1 MSLPRGSLGFLNA
14 KAERRR
20 GIGRIGD
27 RLWLGRP
34 DRRQLALSDPEGDD
48 RDRASSDA
56 QPRTRTK
63 YGAPAHARSAGNL
76 PWRRQ
81 RWADVSDE
89 LSLDHH
95 PDPL

>member
-1 MSLPRGSLGFLNA
+1 MSLPRGSLGFLSDQA
-14 KAERRR
+14 KVRR
-20 GIGRIGD
+20 GSGGICD

-34 DRRQLALSDPEGDD
+34 DCQQLALSDPEGDD